1 MSTLHLSSHIT
12 KVTVMCYGQYFESM
26 LLGNQLVAET

>member
-12 KVTVMCYGQYFESM
+12 KVTVMCYGQHFKSM
-26 LLGNQLVAET
+26 LMGNHLVAET